1 MPIESDERPVVQV
14 ERPTLFGQA
23 RARLY
28 IGSSEYMPELA
39 DASITL
45 TVTSPPYWNAID
57 YDKHAH
63 EEGAFYRSR
72 EYGPEDYETYLDWMV
87 RIFDEVRRV
96 TRPGGVLAVVVGT
109 VLHQGRLYP
118 LPFDLTARLARAGW
132 EFYQDI
138 IWHKTT
144 AGVKRAGVF
153 IQHPYPGYY
162 RPNIMTEYILLFRKP
177 GPPLYR
183 QASADARAQ
192 AEMTIDELFVQETA
206 NNIWHIAPV
215 PPGVLDHPAPFPEEI
230 PYRLISLYSY
240 PGDTVLDPFLGS
252 GQTAKV
258 ALALGRHAVGYDIVP
273 RYVHYA
279 RQRLTEPLQLR
290 SEQLVARFEKV
301 PLHAPRGYLKRR
313 RTAAK
318 TRHGSGRPA
327 RRLADAGGDGA
338 QEVPHDAL

>member
-1 MPIESDERPVVQV
+1 MPKQIRPSRPGFTF
-14 ERPTLFGQA
+14 ERPTLFGPVS
-23 RARLY
+23 ARLY
-28 IGSSEYMPELA
+28 VGSSETMPELE
-39 DASITL
+39 DESITL

-57 YDKHAH
+57 YDKYA
-63 EEGAFYRSR
+63 EDEQAFYRSR
-72 EYGPEDYETYLDWMV
+72 EYGPQDYEAYLDWMV

-96 TRPGGVLAVVVGT
+96 TRPGGTLAIVVGT

-118 LPFDLTARLARAGW
+118 LPFDLTTRLVRAGW
-132 EFYQDI
+132 EFHQDI

-183 QASADARAQ
+183 QVDPARREPAK
-192 AEMTIDELFVQETA
+192 MPIDELFVQELA

-215 PPGVLDHPAPFPEEI
+215 PPGQLNHPAPFPEEI
-230 PYRLISLYSY
+230 PYRLIQFFSY
-240 PGDTVLDPFLGS
+240 PGDVILDPFLGS

-258 ALALGRHAVGYDIVP
+258 ALALGRHAVGYDIVAK
-273 RYVHYA
+273 YVQYA
-279 RQRLTEPLQLR
+279 HQRLAEPLQVR
-290 SEQLVARFEKV
+290 AEQLVARFEKI
-301 PLHAPRGYLKRR
+301 PLNAPRGYLKRR
-313 RTAAK
+313 RAGAK

-327 RRLADAGGDGA
+327 RRS
-338 QEVPHDAL
+338 